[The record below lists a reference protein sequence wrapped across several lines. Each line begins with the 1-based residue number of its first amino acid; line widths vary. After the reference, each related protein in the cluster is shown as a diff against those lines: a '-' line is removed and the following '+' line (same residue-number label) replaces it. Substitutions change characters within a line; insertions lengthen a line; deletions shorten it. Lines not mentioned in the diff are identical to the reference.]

1 VYGRSWR
8 GQYDEREVGFGNEG
22 GNGDDWDGMDDLENG
37 PACQVLKRD
46 VEVPGM
52 IGVIEVCEEIL
63 LVPSCMKYAPRMTCK
78 MVLKD
83 DSKRKDL
90 KKGSVFWVL

>member
-1 VYGRSWR
+1 
-8 GQYDEREVGFGNEG
+8 
-22 GNGDDWDGMDDLENG
+22 
-37 PACQVLKRD
+37 
-46 VEVPGM
+46 M
-52 IGVIEVCEEIL
+52 IGVIEGHKEIS

-83 DSKRKDL
+83 NCKRKDL